1 MDCLAFDIENSKI
14 YQSIYENKSIAQVSL
29 LAKVLDNIRFDLDGQ
44 VASFIVS
51 NKMIED
57 SGTVP
62 EDVDGFTDFVR
73 SINGV
78 EIAIMVCEND
88 LGKCRINFR
97 SKGKYIIND
106 IAKSFDGGGHKFAAG
121 ASAEGNSDHI
131 LQKVLNRTFIEIE
144 RQNKA
149 TIE

>member
-1 MDCLAFDIENSKI
+1 MNCLALNVDNSKI
-14 YQSIYENKSIAQVSL
+14 YQSIYENKSKAQVSL
-29 LAKVLDNIRFDLDGQ
+29 LAKVLNNIRFDLDGR

-57 SGTVP
+57 SGTIP

-78 EIAIMVCEND
+78 EIAIMVCESE

-106 IAKSFDGGGHKFAAG
+106 IARSFDGGGHKFAAG
-121 ASAEGNSDHI
+121 ATAEGNSNHV
-131 LQKVLNRTFIEIE
+131 LEEVLNRTFIEIDK
-144 RQNKA
+144 QKKA
-149 TIE
+149 PIV